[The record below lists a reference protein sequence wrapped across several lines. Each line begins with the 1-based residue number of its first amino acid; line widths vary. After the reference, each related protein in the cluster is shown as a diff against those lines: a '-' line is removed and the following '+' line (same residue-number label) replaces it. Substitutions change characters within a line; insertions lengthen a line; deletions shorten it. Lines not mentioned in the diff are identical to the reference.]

1 MAYSPHWN
9 SGASF
14 DDSVDFENG
23 MRVFAACAGSGEH
36 QITREPPFD
45 VAAAFGFDMSAESLE
60 RTAPFQTPEDSVA
73 EAGTAA
79 TKTKSKSGGTE
90 PGWSSSETEAI
101 EKRARRAASAAAAA
115 VTNGLTNLGM
125 LDVGKAVTSDDAA
138 AGPGVTAALKL
149 SPRRRHAM
157 ATALLQMVRFFSFSI
172 ITAKTA
178 RCSPRI
184 LPRSFHMFNDT
195 ALIAPAA

>member
-1 MAYSPHWN
+1 
-9 SGASF
+9 
-14 DDSVDFENG
+14 
-23 MRVFAACAGSGEH
+23 MRVFAACAGAGEH

-45 VAAAFGFDMSAESLE
+45 VAAAFGFNMSAESLE
-60 RTAPFQTPEDSVA
+60 STAPSQTPEDSVA
-73 EAGTAA
+73 EAGTIA

-90 PGWSSSETEAI
+90 PGWSSSETEAEAI

-125 LDVGKAVTSDDAA
+125 LDVGKAVSDDVA
-138 AGPGVTAALKL
+138 AGPGVAAALKL

-157 ATALLQMVRFFSFSI
+157 ATALLHMVRFSFSI
-172 ITAKTA
+172 IIAKTA

-184 LPRSFHMFNDT
+184 LPRSFHTFNDT
-195 ALIAPAA
+195 TYYTRRITAISFSASKHLI